1 MLSSPTYVSS
11 SDRDD
16 AVLIENP
23 NGACPLVLA
32 CDHASNDLPAR
43 FAGLGL
49 AASELTRHIA
59 WDPGALGVAR
69 VIGARLDATLVAG
82 GRSRLIIDCN
92 RDPSAPGSIPTI
104 SETTEIPGNRGLSAE
119 ERARRVAEIYEPFH
133 QALDAALAAK
143 ERFGPVS
150 LISIHS
156 FTPVYRGV
164 ERPWPIGILFDADES
179 LSRPIID
186 RLCAQPDLNVGVNEP
201 YSPRDGVYHTLERHA
216 QSKGRPSAMIEI
228 RNDLIAT
235 AEGEREW
242 GERLAEIFAQ
252 LLPA

>member
-1 MLSSPTYVSS
+1 MISSPTYALP
-11 SDRDD
+11 SDVDD

-23 NGACPLVLA
+23 NGVCPLVLA
-32 CDHASNDLPAR
+32 CDHASNYLPAR

-49 AASELTRHIA
+49 AASDLTRHIA
-59 WDPGALGVAR
+59 WDPGALGVSR

-92 RDPSAPGSIPTI
+92 RDPSAPDSIPTM
-104 SETTEIPGNRGLSAE
+104 SEATEIPGNQRLSAE
-119 ERARRVAEIYEPFH
+119 ERMRRIAEIYEPFH
-133 QALDAALAAK
+133 GALEAALAAK
-143 ERFGPVS
+143 ERSNPAG

-164 ERPWPIGILFDADES
+164 ERPWPIGVLFDADQS

-186 RLCAQPDLNVGVNEP
+186 RLRAQPKLNVGVNEP
-201 YSPRDGVYHTLERHA
+201 YSPRDGVYHTLDRHA
-216 QSKGRPSAMIEI
+216 QSKGRPSVMIEI

-235 AEGEREW
+235 PEGEREW

-252 LLPA
+252 LVPV